1 MITREDLIELE
12 SILDDRYVLKSDCDS
27 TQKEFTNKL
36 ANDDKRIDIIVHD
49 FKIIKWLLTVLAG
62 ASGGS
67 LISDL
72 IRWFAR

>member
-1 MITREDLIELE
+1 MIKREDLIELE
-12 SILDDRYVLKSDCDS
+12 SILDDRYVLKIDCDS

-36 ANDDKRIDIIVHD
+36 ANDDKRIDIIIHD

-67 LISDL
+67 LISDFIEL
-72 IRWFAR
+72 FAR